1 MSIKIMSEVWEHS
14 TSTGTARLVLLA
26 IADHAGDDR
35 REAFPSVSTLARKV
49 RCSERTVQYAITELV
64 DAGELTVLKGQGRH
78 GCNVYRITQLYRGAK
93 SAGVQNTTEGVHHV
107 APGGCTTLHP
117 NRHITIKEP
126 SGISESK
133 PAGGILISSP
143 SATEA
148 LPERQVKQ
156 PRVKSKLA
164 GNSFTDEE
172 LLSLAVAPS
181 SPIAAQLRWHQLHG
195 TSLD

>member
-64 DAGELTVLKGQGRH
+64 AAKELTVLKGQGRH
-78 GCNVYRITQLYRGAK
+78 GCNVYRITQFHGGAK
-93 SAGVQNTTEGVHHV
+93 SAGVQNATGGVHHV
-107 APGGCTTLHP
+107 AQGGCTTLHP

-126 SGISESK
+126 SDISEK
-133 PAGGILISSP
+133 KTAGDIPILSP
-143 SATEA
+143 SATEQKPNRGRRTTEKIETTA
-148 LPERQVKQ
+148 SQTY
-156 PRVKSKLA
+156 
-164 GNSFTDEE
+164 TDAD
-172 LLSLAVAPS
+172 LLSMSLPPRGS
-181 SPIAAQLRWHQLHG
+181 SAMMRWHRLHG
-195 TSLD
+195 TNLD